1 MPFLDRRWL
10 AGLALLLLVAFLAG
24 VYYGKHLNTVAAQQ
38 ADSYE
43 IQLLATGR
51 TQNDAPAGY
60 IEVFVT
66 GAVEESRICRLL
78 PGARVYQAVDMARAL
93 PEANLAEVDMARV
106 LEDGETILV
115 HSLDPEIEEAIFGSL
130 PESAVN
136 RAGKIN
142 INKASP
148 EEISSA
154 LPGIGPALSERIVQY
169 REANGRF
176 ERPEDI
182 CNVTGIGNKKY
193 EAICDLI
200 TVR

>member
-10 AGLALLLLVAFLAG
+10 AGLAFLLLVAFLAG

-78 PGARVYQAVDMARAL
+78 PGARVKGEEKVT
-93 PEANLAEVDMARV
+93 ENST
-106 LEDGETILV
+106 EDSEQQGNDIKT
-115 HSLDPEIEEAIFGSL
+115 
-130 PESAVN
+130 
-136 RAGKIN
+136 GK
-142 INKASP
+142 
-148 EEISSA
+148 
-154 LPGIGPALSERIVQY
+154 
-169 REANGRF
+169 
-176 ERPEDI
+176 
-182 CNVTGIGNKKY
+182 
-193 EAICDLI
+193 
-200 TVR
+200 

>member
-10 AGLALLLLVAFLAG
+10 AGLAFLLLVAFLAG

-78 PGARVYQAVDMARAL
+78 PGARV
-93 PEANLAEVDMARV
+93 
-106 LEDGETILV
+106 
-115 HSLDPEIEEAIFGSL
+115 
-130 PESAVN
+130 
-136 RAGKIN
+136 
-142 INKASP
+142 
-148 EEISSA
+148 
-154 LPGIGPALSERIVQY
+154 
-169 REANGRF
+169 
-176 ERPEDI
+176 
-182 CNVTGIGNKKY
+182 
-193 EAICDLI
+193 
-200 TVR
+200 